1 VPALSIATATAS
13 PSARSSPRM
22 TASAVGERQMLPMQT
37 KRIRMGDRMPS
48 GGVRDDC
55 TMANAERTAT
65 TVWEGDLAHG
75 SGVLSLKS
83 GAAPDLPVTWAS
95 RTERSDG
102 KTSPEELIAA
112 AHASCF
118 SMALSHELA
127 QAGNAPERLDV
138 SATVTLSMDDGPK
151 VTSSHLTV
159 RGVVPGLDADGFA
172 QAAQG
177 AADGCPISGALKG
190 NLEIT
195 VDAQLAGG

>member
-1 VPALSIATATAS
+1 
-13 PSARSSPRM
+13 
-22 TASAVGERQMLPMQT
+22 
-37 KRIRMGDRMPS
+37 
-48 GGVRDDC
+48 
-55 TMANAERTAT
+55 MANAERSAT

-75 SGVLSLKS
+75 NGVLSLKS

-138 SATVTLSMDDGPK
+138 SATVTLSVDDGPK

-172 QAAQG
+172 RAAQG

-195 VDAQLAGG
+195 VDAQLADG